1 MQRLRRRSRS
11 IRRGLIAASCALL
24 GVAPANGQEPP
35 EPAGHAEGGS
45 GANHWVIDSALSYYQ
60 EKGRIRVIEPIVNAV
75 KDLQNGQVVNLQFVV
90 DSLTGATP
98 LGAVTSFLPQIWTNA
113 SKAAHS
119 YTTAPG
125 TLPVDPFYH
134 DVRVAAAGS
143 WQLPLSRVMSWT
155 VGAKASY
162 ELDFVSL
169 TGSTSIARNFNEDN
183 TTVSFGVYDE
193 HDTIRPIGGVPL
205 PGSDTSF
212 ALRERVGQQ
221 SRNDVGALIGLTQVM
236 TRRWLAQVN
245 LSLDRASGYMND
257 PYKILSVVN
266 VSGVTTGYL
275 NERRPRQRTRASIY
289 VDNRVGWR
297 RQSVN
302 LSLRYFGDD
311 WGVRSYT
318 ARIRYRWYTA
328 DQSSYWQPSVR
339 WYRQTAAN
347 FYRPWI
353 PLSAVGDLTYESA
366 DSRLAAFHALTYGL
380 QYSIDIGTP
389 FVHPRWLTVRIQY
402 YRQIVDGR
410 TPGPGALANL
420 DLYPGLTAVQAQ
432 VSYKF

>member
-11 IRRGLIAASCALL
+11 IRRGLVAASCALL
-24 GVAPANGQEPP
+24 GVACANGQEPP
-35 EPAGHAEGGS
+35 EPTPHAEGGS
-45 GANHWVIDSALSYYQ
+45 GANHWIFDSALSYYQ
-60 EKGRIRVIEPIVNAV
+60 EKGRIRVVEPIVDAV
-75 KDLQNGQVVNLQFVV
+75 RDFQNGEIVNLQFVV

-113 SKAAHS
+113 SKAAHR

-134 DVRVAAAGS
+134 DVRVAASGS

-155 VGAKASY
+155 VGAKVSY
-162 ELDFVSL
+162 ELDFLSF
-169 TGSTSIARNFNEDN
+169 TGSASIARNFNEDN
-183 TTVSFGVYDE
+183 TTLSLGVYDE
-193 HDTIRPIGGVPL
+193 NDTIRPIGGVPL

-212 ALRERVGQQ
+212 ALREGVSHR

-236 TRRWLAQVN
+236 TRHWLAQVN
-245 LSLDRASGYMND
+245 LSFDRALGYMND
-257 PYKILSVVN
+257 PYKILSVVDTG
-266 VSGVTTGYL
+266 GVTTGYL
-275 NERRPRQRTRASIY
+275 NERRPGQRTRASLY
-289 VDNRVGWR
+289 VDNRVGWQ

-302 LSLRYFGDD
+302 LAVRYFGDD

-318 ARIRYRWYTA
+318 GRIRYRWYNSAQTA
-328 DQSSYWQPSVR
+328 YWQPSVR
-339 WYRQTAAN
+339 WYRQTAAS

-353 PLSAVGDLTYESA
+353 PLTAVGDFAYETA

-389 FVHPRWLTVRIQY
+389 YVQPRWLTVRIQY
-402 YRQIVDGR
+402 YRQIVDSR
-410 TPGPGALANL
+410 IPGPGALANL
-420 DLYPGLTAVQAQ
+420 SLYPGLTAVQAQ